1 MGGHLKTI
9 KAATKFLQF
18 GILHLLWSSDL
29 QNRWRRH
36 LPALSSKHRASM
48 KVSIILLLV
57 AYFAAEAIAMKASI
71 AARRSR
77 ILMPSHF
84 RASPSSPRSR
94 RQTTECDIISARAQC
109 SSPSAQNYINAIS
122 KCGGDADAASIITDT
137 EFNCRKN
144 KKGQYC
150 GEVSDT
156 DYVLG
161 NCSASSCSPG
171 CINILREGD
180 CCLNEPDGTYTQYFI
195 ACGIPL
201 PSPCAKSRL
210 RIPTITQDSS
220 CSANIQVAAYCDS
233 IQPIINS
240 LDRDDACKNI
250 SDLFKNYCSTSRNG
264 QYCSLELYS
273 TGDSVGLRSL
283 QAAYNECPSTSTCSL
298 QCSSSLSFVKK
309 TVGCCFQ
316 SWVNNSVVYAEYF
329 NTTTIVDSRLWNE
342 CGIPSPSK
350 CSAASKYVIYIFIAF
365 LMASIAFLL
374 SFWLRT
380 NYPC

>member
-1 MGGHLKTI
+1 
-9 KAATKFLQF
+9 
-18 GILHLLWSSDL
+18 
-29 QNRWRRH
+29 
-36 LPALSSKHRASM
+36 M

-94 RQTTECDIISARAQC
+94 RQTSECGIIPARAQC
-109 SSPSAQNYINAIS
+109 SSSSAQNYINAIS

-137 EFNCRKN
+137 EFACRKN

-150 GEVSDT
+150 GEVLDT
-156 DYVLG
+156 GYVFF
-161 NCSASSCSPG
+161 NCSASSCSTG
-171 CINILREGD
+171 CINILREAD

-210 RIPTITQDSS
+210 RIPTIMQDSS
-220 CSANIQVAAYCDS
+220 CSDNIQYAAICDT
-233 IQPIINS
+233 IQPIINA
-240 LDRDDACKNI
+240 LDRYDACKNN
-250 SDLFKNYCSTSRNG
+250 SDVLKDYCTSRNG
-264 QYCSLELYS
+264 QYCWLELNL

-283 QAAYNECPSTSTCSL
+283 QEADNECSSTSTCSL

-316 SWVNNSVVYAEYF
+316 SLVNNSLLYAQYF
-329 NTTTIVDSRLWNE
+329 NTTIVDSRLWNE

-350 CSAASKYVIYIFIAF
+350 CSAASKYVIYIVIAF

-374 SFWLRT
+374 SF
-380 NYPC
+380 